1 MNLVLPPSIEKII
14 EDRVRSGRYQSAAD
28 VVAAA
33 VAQLDVQE
41 HAGREAA
48 DVTTGDGLLA
58 EGAAELR

>member
-1 MNLVLPPSIEKII
+1 MNLVLPPYIEKII

-41 HAGREAA
+41 QAGDQAA
-48 DVTTGDGLLA
+48 GFTPADELLA
-58 EGAAELR
+58 GGAAEQR